1 MKLTKKQALQMFL
14 EFYEGPRG
22 SLPCFG
28 PRGYEGPRG
37 DVSWKREAWNN
48 FTDSLCKDRQISSH
62 QYDTWTNPF

>member
-22 SLPCFG
+22 
-28 PRGYEGPRG
+28 
-37 DVSWKREAWNN
+37 DVFWKREAWNN

>member
-1 MKLTKKQALQMFL
+1 VQSSAGKGYSKTMKLTKKQALQMFL

-22 SLPCFG
+22 
-28 PRGYEGPRG
+28 
-37 DVSWKREAWNN
+37 DVIWKREAWNN

>member
-14 EFYEGPRG
+14 EFYEA
-22 SLPCFG
+22 
-28 PRGYEGPRG
+28 PRG
-37 DVSWKREAWNN
+37 DVFWKREAWNN